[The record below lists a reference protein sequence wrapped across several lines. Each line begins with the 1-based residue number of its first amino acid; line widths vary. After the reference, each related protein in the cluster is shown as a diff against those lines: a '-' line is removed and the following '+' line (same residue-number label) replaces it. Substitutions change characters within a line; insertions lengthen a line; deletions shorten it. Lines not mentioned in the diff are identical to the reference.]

1 MTRPENTMNLVI
13 PGLTLNSALESSPDQ
28 LMASFERHWI
38 PASAGMAFVPFAR
51 RIDNT
56 ICSPGQ

>member
-1 MTRPENTMNLVI
+1 MNLVI